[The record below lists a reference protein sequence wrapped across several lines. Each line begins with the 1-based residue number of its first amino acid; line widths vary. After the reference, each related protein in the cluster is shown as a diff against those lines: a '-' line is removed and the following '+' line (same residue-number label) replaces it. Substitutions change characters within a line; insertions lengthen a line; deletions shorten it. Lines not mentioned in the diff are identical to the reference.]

1 MATYDS
7 EFHPVTL
14 AADSTD
20 LKAGPLS
27 RIGDAVTK
35 GIPAAALSGGLS
47 IYNTFQNYTGG
58 DAVETADFIQKTDAD
73 WGDYYK
79 QHTDA
84 VDMVGFV
91 GTSLI
96 PGTIGVKAL
105 KLARSG
111 QALGS
116 VGRALNLTASRKN
129 YYLEQAM
136 KEVATDGG
144 TIKSILSANRARQL
158 GWEAADQA
166 LMSTAFE
173 LAVAGTM
180 NDSPVFDGDTVKDFA
195 WNVALGT
202 GIGGVVG
209 GALGSIGAKGILK
222 TLSEDINVRKR
233 MVDTVFDPE
242 RMGLSKG
249 TETLLFAESIAKLPD
264 AITGL
269 NFKYKYDG
277 VGKTLGLDLTDT
289 LQATK
294 DRAVKT
300 AEGNLG
306 IKFNEL
312 ASGEEVVGQAYRD
325 FLQRGMLAAK
335 EAGKTTDEQIELIN
349 GYLANVN
356 RIKPIS
362 LDQMEIDA
370 KKFYATLNP
379 SGTALADMFSL
390 KRVPGVTGKVPYILA
405 PDVKGS
411 DLIVE
416 NFIDTG
422 FKSLKDAW
430 RTGIK
435 TDVIIMPNGR
445 AAINPK
451 SEKVRRLMENP
462 NKVNMFVDLQNG
474 SLADE
479 AVVHFADTVQKGKTL
494 FGPSS
499 VSVGAR
505 EYRQAQS
512 ALLDL
517 ATPAVSASARF
528 AWASQLSI
536 TQLMNFTKGT
546 IDSADLPMLSRAVE
560 LANEFGI
567 ATLQKLKI
575 MDNGVATDLL
585 NIDLK
590 SFVSAKKMELLAA
603 ELGKGV
609 HYDTRHIGAHL
620 NASQDFIDDA
630 ITRNFAPPKT
640 GSAVIPDLPTADALR
655 PKTVVV
661 EWDFSQT
668 AAIMDPLFAYKQ
680 NMGPAFQATLEL
692 SRQYQLAAST
702 PIRENA
708 FQSALGSYASRFLKI
723 GDNTA
728 SESSQSGAGAGIF
741 TSSNAD
747 YGNTAKL
754 RVQESGKNVQ
764 LVSQQMR
771 DDAIESLS
779 SYVNRLRDSVA
790 GNQELGVL
798 TNALRK
804 SEFRYVFDDT
814 IGNSLSGQGSNQLVS
829 TKVLA
834 VMRKEGVDAQT
845 ALGILQSTDNTVPR
859 VPHILNIANNDVADF
874 IRAHTALNT
883 TRQDKFGTL
892 YNASGLTRGPT
903 VPGIIYVPPVNTV
916 KYPFHAFVRTKEQ
929 VGITSETTMITAK
942 SEAQL
947 RELVDRVDGTKYD
960 VHFKRDT
967 DMYFKAKGEYDYSMT
982 LNESQINSDLVRVGK
997 MADHFPESNF
1007 ENVMTDYLEFHAK
1020 QSEKLVRTAVQVRDR
1035 QFFSEM
1041 RHLSDNYRVVS
1052 ESVTK
1057 GIGSLFKK
1065 KVEDPFGDYIKTAL
1079 NISKQQEFPLLDSL
1093 NDFVDKVSLAA
1104 GDAIS
1109 KAFSPTADKLSKTK
1123 PWEEVDAI
1131 SKSYGLGT
1139 PYADS
1144 SDAVSAYMA
1153 ANQGFPKNVIRETL
1167 QKANMLLANFT
1178 LRLDF
1183 ANSLVNIISTPIML
1197 GTELSSIKRM
1207 VADDAAM
1214 AGKLNELRSIKVPGQ
1229 DYSVPGT
1236 TKLIGNAINN
1246 FFGADKATRVQRY
1259 TELGAIKDITK
1270 SYYEVLEDISINSA
1284 VNPNAWNAKVN
1295 GAVDKMAKY
1304 TANNFSEELTRFVS
1318 ADVMAQLTDPIVAA
1332 GKMSLKEQDAYI
1344 STFVNRVQGNYITSQ
1359 RPIVFQGTTGAAVSL
1374 FQTYAFNVLQQLHR
1388 HVEAG
1393 DKRTLAIFAGLQ
1405 STVFGF
1411 NGLPFFDAVNTHLIG
1426 SMISNNPEHKD
1437 AYNMLPSFNKELGD
1451 WMLYGTASA
1460 FPLFGG
1466 SMPALYSRGDINP
1479 RHVTIL
1485 PTNPLDVP
1493 AVNASLK
1500 LVDTVYTFGK
1510 NLAGGVDM
1518 SSAMLQ
1524 GLEHQGINRPL
1535 AGFAQLL
1542 AGRSTTTKGSLIS
1555 AANDFQTTA
1564 LLGSISERMVDYGGV
1579 SRLLGARPMDE
1590 AVALSAHYRQK
1601 GYEALD
1607 RTRLANLGSRV
1618 KASLYNNEAP
1628 SDEDLETFMASYV
1641 KSGGRIENFSQSM
1654 QRWSKDA
1661 NVSVVNQMAQKLGS
1675 QTSQRF
1681 QELMGGEPLPDYRNQ
1696 PVAPVVSE

>member
-14 AADSTD
+14 GSESTD

-27 RIGDAVTK
+27 RIGDAITK
-35 GIPAAALSGGLS
+35 GIPTAAISGGLS
-47 IYNTFQNYTGG
+47 IYNTFQDYTGG
-58 DAVETADFIQKTDAD
+58 DAVQAADFIQKTDQS
-73 WGDYYK
+73 WGDYYN

-91 GTSLI
+91 GTSLV
-96 PGTIGVKAL
+96 PGMIGIKAL

-111 QALGS
+111 QAFGS
-116 VGRALNLTASRKN
+116 VGRALNLTASRKQE
-129 YYLEQAM
+129 YLEAAM
-136 KEVATDGG
+136 NEVAKDGG
-144 TIKSILSANRARQL
+144 TIKSILSANRARQF
-158 GWEAADQA
+158 GWEVADQA

-222 TLSEDINVRKR
+222 NLSEDINVRKR
-233 MVDTVFDPE
+233 MVDTVFDPVK
-242 RMGLSKG
+242 MGLSKG

-264 AITGL
+264 AITSL

-277 VGKTLGLDLTDT
+277 IGKTLGLDLTGT

-300 AEGNLG
+300 AEQNLS

-335 EAGKTTDEQIELIN
+335 EAGKDIDEQIELIN

-356 RIKPIS
+356 RIKPVS

-379 SGTALADMFSL
+379 ISPKLEDLLSL
-390 KRVPGVTGKVPYILA
+390 KRVPGATGKVPYVLA
-405 PDVKGS
+405 PDVQGK
-411 DLIVE
+411 DLLIE

-422 FKSLKDAW
+422 FTSLKDAW
-430 RTGIK
+430 RMGAK
-435 TDVIIMPNGR
+435 ADIIRMPNGR
-445 AAINPK
+445 AAINPR
-451 SEKVRRLMENP
+451 SEKIRRIMENP

-512 ALLDL
+512 VAIDL
-517 ATPAVSASARF
+517 ATPAVAASARF

-546 IDSADLPMLSRAVE
+546 IDAADLPMLSRAVE
-560 LANEFGI
+560 LANEFGT

-575 MDNGVATDLL
+575 MDNGVATDFL
-585 NIDLK
+585 NIDTRT
-590 SFVSAKKMELLAA
+590 FVANKKMELLAA

-609 HYDTRHIGAHL
+609 HYDTRHIAAHL

-630 ITRNFAPPKT
+630 ITRNFAPPKV
-640 GSAVIPDLPTADALR
+640 GAAAIPDLPTADALR

-668 AAIMDPLFAYKQ
+668 AALMDPLIAYKQ
-680 NMGPAFQATLEL
+680 NMGPAFQANVEL
-692 SRQYQLAAST
+692 SRQYQLAART
-702 PIRENA
+702 PALETA
-708 FQSALGSYASRFLKI
+708 FNTALGSYASRFLKI

-771 DDAIESLS
+771 DEAIESLS
-779 SYVNRLRDSVA
+779 PYVNRLRDSET

-804 SEFRYVFDDT
+804 SEFRYVFDP
-814 IGNSLSGQGSNQLVS
+814 IEQNMLVS
-829 TKVLA
+829 TKVLSI
-834 VMRKEGVDAQT
+834 MKREGVDAET
-845 ALGILQSTDNTVPR
+845 ALAILQSTDASVPR
-859 VPHILNIANNDVADF
+859 VPHILNIINNDVADF

-883 TRQDKFGTL
+883 TRQDKFGVL

-903 VPGIIYVPPVNTV
+903 VKDIVYVPPVNTV

-947 RELVDRVDGTKYD
+947 RELVAKVDPVKYD
-960 VHFKRDT
+960 VHYKRDT

-982 LNESQINSDLVRVGK
+982 LNESQINSDLVRLGK

-1109 KAFSPTADKLSKTK
+1109 KAFAPTADKLNKTI
-1123 PWEEVDAI
+1123 PWEEVDEI
-1131 SKSYGLGT
+1131 SKSYGLGM
-1139 PYADS
+1139 PYAES
-1144 SDAVSAYMA
+1144 SDAVTAYMA

-1183 ANSLVNIISTPIML
+1183 ANSIVNIISTPIML
-1197 GTELSSIKRM
+1197 GTELASIKRM

-1229 DYSVPGT
+1229 DYSVPSTTRMIGT
-1236 TKLIGNAINN
+1236 AINN
-1246 FFGADKATRVQRY
+1246 FFGPDKLTRTARY

-1270 SYYEVLEDISINSA
+1270 SYYEVLDDLSINQA
-1284 VNPNAWNAKVN
+1284 VSPGAWSTKVN
-1295 GAVDKMAKY
+1295 AAVDKMSKY

-1332 GKMSLKEQDAYI
+1332 GKMTRKEQDAYI

-1466 SMPALYSRGDINP
+1466 SMPALFSRGDINP
-1479 RHVTIL
+1479 RHITIL

-1555 AANDFQTTA
+1555 AASDFQTTA
-1564 LLGSISERMVDYGGV
+1564 LLGSISERVVEYGGV

-1607 RTRLANLGSRV
+1607 RTRLASLGSRV

-1628 SDEDLETFMASYV
+1628 SDEDLEDFMASYV

-1696 PVAPVVSE
+1696 AVPPVVSE